1 MKRTLILLC
10 ALSIFACE
18 KKEEAPKDYVTF
30 SGKITNPN
38 SDSIVLRTRD
48 YSKTIKVNAD
58 GTFSD
63 TLKVETGIYNF
74 YDGAE
79 STSVFLKNG
88 YEIDM
93 TLDAKMFDE
102 TAKYTGKGSEHSNFL
117 ATKALKE
124 EKLLDFEEL
133 STIEDMQTLEE
144 RLANIKTQLS
154 EFYASNKDIDT
165 SITNSAN
172 KTLEPMLDSYKR
184 YIGQAIALKKE
195 LPKGAESPTFEDY
208 ENYDGTK
215 TSLEDLK
222 GKYVYI
228 DVWAT
233 WCGPCKA
240 EIPALKAIEEE
251 YHDKNIQFV
260 SMSIDD
266 DRTHGG
272 SWDQA
277 REDWKAMVKDK
288 ELGGIQIFA
297 PKGWQSEFVQN
308 YKINGIPRFILIDPD
323 GNVVTPDAPRPSSEK
338 LKELFTEL
346 NI

>member
-1 MKRTLILLC
+1 MRKTLILLS
-10 ALSIFACE
+10 AILVFACE

-30 SGKITNPN
+30 SGTITNPN
-38 SDSIVLRTRD
+38 SDSIVIRTRD
-48 YSKTIKVNAD
+48 FSKTLKVNED

-63 TLKVETGIYNF
+63 TLKVKPGIYNLF
-74 YDGAE
+74 DGAE
-79 STSVFLKNG
+79 TTSIFLKNG
-88 YEIDM
+88 YDINM
-93 TLDAKMFDE
+93 TLDTKMFDE
-102 TAKYTGKGSEHSNFL
+102 TAKYSGEGSEQSNFL
-117 ATKALKE
+117 AAKALKE

-133 STIEDMQTLEE
+133 SAIEDMETLEKT
-144 RLANIKTQLS
+144 LDGIKSELS
-154 EFYASNKDIDT
+154 EFYASNTNIDT
-165 SITNSAN
+165 LITNGATKN
-172 KTLEPMLDSYKR
+172 LEPMLASYKR
-184 YIGQAIALKKE
+184 YVGQAIALKNE
-195 LPKGAESPTFEDY
+195 LPKGATSPTFEDY
-208 ENYDGTK
+208 ENIDGSK
-215 TSLEDLK
+215 TSLADLK

-240 EIPALKAIEEE
+240 EIPALKAIEKE

-260 SMSIDD
+260 SLSIDD

-272 SWDQA
+272 SWDKA

-297 PKGWQSEFVQN
+297 PKGWQSDFVQA
-308 YKINGIPRFILIDPD
+308 YKITGIPRFILVDPD
-323 GNVVTPDAPRPSSEK
+323 GNVVTPDAPRPSSNK